1 MNAFKCRYYKGLKII
16 PLGVTRVE
24 ITRAYL
30 YIYNIIYVCICI
42 SLIIYIYLYII
53 ITIYIIYI

>member
-1 MNAFKCRYYKGLKII
+1 MRTSKPRYYKGLKII

-30 YIYNIIYVCICI
+30 YI
-42 SLIIYIYLYII
+42 
-53 ITIYIIYI
+53 